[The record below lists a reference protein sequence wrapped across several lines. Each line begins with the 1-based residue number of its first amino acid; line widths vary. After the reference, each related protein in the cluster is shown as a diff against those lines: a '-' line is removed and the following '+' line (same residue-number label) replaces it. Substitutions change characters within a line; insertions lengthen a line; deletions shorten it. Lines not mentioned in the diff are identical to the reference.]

1 MQAQFSQDW
10 SGPVAHAGR
19 YRILDSL
26 RGIALLGI
34 CLANFPEFA
43 LYTFQKKE
51 VVEAMSTAG
60 IDRVIKYLQ
69 YIFIDGK
76 FYTMFSILFGT
87 GFSIIISKS
96 LEKGSSLALFYRRM
110 AILVIIGVLH
120 LMFIWSGDIL
130 LLYALLGMLLPLF
143 RNVSD
148 RKLLTLSVLLILF
161 PIVMDTVKA
170 VSGNR
175 FDLSAPVVRATQH
188 FNSLSGITDDNF
200 GVWLLEG
207 KSYAD
212 VLKFLVSG
220 AFIRMQEFIEGNRVF
235 KVFGLFLLGLY
246 IGRNRIYA
254 RLEENKALLKK
265 VSLYGFAAGLP
276 LSAVYAWN
284 ALNAHPLGP
293 VGHSVIYAASVVPLS
308 IAYMSAISLR
318 SMAKKRH
325 AVLDMLAAPGR
336 MVLTNYIGQSVFGII
351 IFYGIGLGFGATTG
365 LVYVELTAAGVFFL
379 QMLYS
384 RLWLRYMQFG
394 PLEWIW
400 RMLAY
405 RKRLRIMNSKLN

>member
-1 MQAQFSQDW
+1 MQTQFSQDIIV
-10 SGPVAHAGR
+10 PVTRTGR

-87 GFSIIISKS
+87 GFSIIMSKS
-96 LEKGSSLALFYRRM
+96 MQKGGSSLALFYRRM
-110 AILVIIGVLH
+110 AILAVTGALH

-130 LLYALLGMLLPLF
+130 LLYAVLGMLLPLF
-143 RNVSD
+143 RNVSN
-148 RKLLTLSVLLILF
+148 RKLLTFSALLILF
-161 PIVMDTVKA
+161 PIVMDSVKA
-170 VSGNR
+170 ISGNR

-188 FNSLSGITDDNF
+188 FNRWSGITDDNF
-200 GVWLLEG
+200 GVWLRDG
-207 KSYAD
+207 KSYSD

-220 AFIRMQEFIEGNRVF
+220 AFIRMQEFIEGNRIF

-254 RLEENKALLKK
+254 RLEENRIMLKK
-265 VSLYGFAAGLP
+265 VMKYGFAAGLP
-276 LSAVYAWN
+276 LSAVYAWD
-284 ALNAHPLGP
+284 ALNAHPLGL
-293 VGHSVIYAASVVPLS
+293 VGHAAIYAASVVPLS
-308 IAYMSAISLR
+308 LAYMSAVSLR
-318 SMAKKRH
+318 SIAKKKH

-336 MVLTNYIGQSVFGII
+336 MALTNYILQSVFGMF
-351 IFYGIGLGFGATTG
+351 IFYGIGLGFGATAG
-365 LVYVELTAAGVFFL
+365 LAYVELTAAGVFL
-379 QMLYS
+379 IQILYS

-405 RKRLRIMNSKLN
+405 RKKLRIMN